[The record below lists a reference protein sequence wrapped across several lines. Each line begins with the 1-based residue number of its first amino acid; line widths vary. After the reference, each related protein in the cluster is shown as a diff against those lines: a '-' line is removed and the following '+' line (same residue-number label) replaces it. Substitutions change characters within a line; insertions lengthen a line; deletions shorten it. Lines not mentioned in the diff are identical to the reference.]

1 MLIGDFILL
10 PKDNSLTAH
19 GVNYEKQ
26 KGNNIPLS
34 KYKILDIYWETYFYP
49 IPHSSKRIK
58 LQKSKGICHDK
69 YMESV
74 SEILLALK
82 N

>member
-49 IPHSSKRIK
+49 IPHSSK
-58 LQKSKGICHDK
+58 
-69 YMESV
+69 
-74 SEILLALK
+74 
-82 N
+82 